1 MARTRVLAALAATM
15 LMSVAVPA
23 GSASAS
29 ALPGNVREFMDSYRQ
44 WGAAPT
50 VEAYMDLF
58 TPDAT
63 LMDSGLA
70 APIDGPKIRA
80 QIVGVLKVVPD
91 YRFDPF
97 TATAS
102 PDGKVVFVQA
112 RNTGTVRGTAVS
124 FTTTHRLVLEGAKVQ
139 QGRRF
144 WDQTELFRPV
154 APDLPSL
161 FAGLGR
167 STAAAGKGPRQW
179 AWNSERPGALIVGA
193 TLAGPGMATPV
204 SSHATK
210 VAYLRRLFGAVDLDL
225 RAGHAVRQN
234 GIVYLEWIGTASVA
248 GAHPRTV
255 QFGIVERMDRDGE
268 WTLAFDTLDMVASP
282 ERIAELRAL
291 IFG

>member
-1 MARTRVLAALAATM
+1 MIALVAAV

-23 GSASAS
+23 GSAYAS
-29 ALPGNVREFMDSYRQ
+29 ALPANVREFMHSYRQ

-50 VEAYMDLF
+50 VEAYMNLF

-80 QIVGVLKVVPD
+80 QIVGVLEVVPD

-112 RNTGTVRGTAVS
+112 RNTGTVQGKPVS
-124 FTTTHRLVLEGAKVQ
+124 FTTMHRLVLEGAQVR

-154 APDLPSL
+154 APDLPNL
-161 FAGLGR
+161 FAGLGESA
-167 STAAAGKGPRQW
+167 STAEEKPRQR
-179 AWNSERPGALIVGA
+179 AWNSERPAALIVG
-193 TLAGPGMATPV
+193 TGLTGPGLSTPL
-204 SSHATK
+204 SSRAAK
-210 VAYLRRLFGAVDLDL
+210 AAYLRRLFGAVDLDL

-234 GIVYLEWIGTASVA
+234 GIAYLEWIGTASVA
-248 GAHPRTV
+248 GDHPRTV
-255 QFGIVERMDRDGE
+255 QFGIVERLNRDGE
-268 WTLAFDTLDMVASP
+268 WTLAFDTLDVVASP
-282 ERIAELRAL
+282 ERIAQLRAL
-291 IFG
+291 IFGR